1 MLKKTFKKII
11 LIMLSAIVAGT
22 LFAACDGGA
31 NDRKYDHLVT
41 FDYNVGTLGEK
52 LENQYLGVMDG
63 SVVAIKPGYSDSYKE
78 ATIQGYYIEGW
89 YTAKTDADGNPIKGA
104 DGRVVLDRK
113 WDFDRDT
120 VSADIALY
128 ANFVQQA
135 SLVIK
140 GGDED
145 KVFTGQPGATRKEP
159 SSALAPKKEGWTLL
173 GYYTDETYTEKFSWP
188 YTYEAGVTTTVYA
201 RFMEGEWS
209 IVSEAADFVNALY
222 ANKNIYLTS
231 NIDFSQTKWP
241 AGISYDGEINGNGY
255 TLSGITIELEGSKS
269 VQTNFGLFGTL
280 AATANLHDFTVESIQ
295 ASFTDGGFKIIGC
308 KVALFAWKAEK
319 GVKVTNVTVSGS
331 LTEGNIHDE
340 TDVTYAT
347 SIAVDEGAVIDAT
360 CDFTQI
366 VLPQTNE

>member
-1 MLKKTFKKII
+1 MKKTLKKII
-11 LIMLSAIVAGT
+11 LIMLGAIVAGT
-22 LFAACDGGA
+22 LFAACNGGE
-31 NDRKYDHLVT
+31 NERKYDHLVT
-41 FDYNVGTLGEK
+41 FDYNVGELGETI
-52 LENQYLGVMDG
+52 ESQYLGVMDG

-78 ATIQGYYIEGW
+78 GTLQGYYIEGW
-89 YTAKTDADGNPIKGA
+89 YTAKTDADGKPLKGE
-104 DGRVVLDRK
+104 DGRVEFDKK
-113 WDFDRDT
+113 WDFDKDT
-120 VSADIALY
+120 VSADTTLY

-145 KVFTGQPGATRKEP
+145 KVFTGLPGTTRKEP
-159 SSALAPKKEGWTLL
+159 SSALAPKKNGWTLL
-173 GYYTDETYTEKFSWP
+173 GYYTDDTYTEEFSWP

-209 IVSEAADFVNALY
+209 IVGDAADFANALY

-231 NIDFSQTKWP
+231 DIDFSQTEWP
-241 AGISYDGEINGNGY
+241 AGISYGGEIDGNGH
-255 TLSGITIELEGSKS
+255 TLTGITIELEGSKS

-280 AATANLHDFTVESIQ
+280 YETANLHDFTIESVQ
-295 ASFTDGGFKIIGC
+295 ASFTDGGFKIIDC
-308 KVALFAWKAEK
+308 KVALFAWKAEAGAK
-319 GVKVTNVTVSGS
+319 ITNVTVSGT
-331 LTEGNIHDE
+331 LTEGSIHAE

-366 VLPQTNE
+366 ALPQTNE